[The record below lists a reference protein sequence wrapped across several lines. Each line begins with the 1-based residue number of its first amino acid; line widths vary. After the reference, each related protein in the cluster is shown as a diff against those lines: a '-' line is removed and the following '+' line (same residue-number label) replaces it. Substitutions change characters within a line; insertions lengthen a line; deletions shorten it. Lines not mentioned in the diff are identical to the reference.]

1 MARLKCDKNKLDF
14 KEGMEQD
21 GMDWIELAQVA
32 VKWRPLAHTI
42 MNFRTA

>member
-1 MARLKCDKNKLDF
+1 MARVKGDKTKLDF
-14 KEGMEQD
+14 KERMEQD

-42 MNFRTA
+42 MNFRTS